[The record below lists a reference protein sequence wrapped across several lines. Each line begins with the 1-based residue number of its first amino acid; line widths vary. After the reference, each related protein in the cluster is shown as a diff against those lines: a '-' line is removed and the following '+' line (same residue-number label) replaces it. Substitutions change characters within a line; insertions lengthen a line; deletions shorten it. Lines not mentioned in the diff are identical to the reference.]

1 MTEQLRNLG
10 PVSAQWLAEV
20 GIHSSTDLRQ
30 VGSVAAYALV
40 RRQQSTASLNLL
52 WGLEA
57 AMRDIDWRE
66 LTEDDKHNLR
76 EQLKS
81 LTE

>member
-40 RRQQSTASLNLL
+40 RRQQPKASLNLL